1 VRLFTPHDM
10 TKTLLIFSF
19 GDLGDTIL
27 TVPAIRAIR
36 GRYPHDRILL
46 LAKPGPGSF
55 VAELGLI
62 DALVPVDKHIFDRIS
77 ALLRPRV
84 QLSLLRLLF
93 RLRREHVDTVVVL
106 GHLVT
111 RFGAAKYALLSL
123 ATGAPRRVGLDNGRG
138 WFLTDAAEDEGFGA
152 KHEAEYW
159 LEVAGLLDA
168 SGNLQL
174 QAPVSASDRLVADQ
188 LLRPLLSRGTA
199 VVAFHPSAG
208 WYGPGRKWDPRRF
221 AEVADTLF
229 RESDCQIVAV
239 GSEED
244 RCDVD
249 RMLGAMQCP
258 HLDLMGKTTIGEL
271 AAILAL
277 CDLVVANDSGV
288 GHLASAVHTP
298 VISVFGP
305 SNDRAYRPLTS
316 TVVAADLPCRP
327 CFYRGYERGL
337 PNGCGT
343 RQCMELVTSTMVARE
358 AQRVLGEARVRA
370 V

>member
-1 VRLFTPHDM
+1 MP
-10 TKTLLIFSF
+10 KTVLIFSF

-36 GRYPHDRILL
+36 RRYPRDRILL

-55 VAELGLI
+55 VAELDLI
-62 DALVPVDKHIFDRIS
+62 DALIPVNKHIFDRMS
-77 ALLRPRV
+77 ALLRPRA
-84 QLSLLRLLF
+84 QLSLLKLLF
-93 RLRREHVDTVVVL
+93 RLRREQIDTVVVF

-111 RFGAAKYALLSL
+111 YFGAVKYALLSL
-123 ATGAPRRVGLDNGRG
+123 ATGASSRIGLDNGRG
-138 WFLTDAAEDEGFGA
+138 WFLTGAAEDEGFGA

-168 SGNLQL
+168 PGNLRL
-174 QAPVSASDRLVADQ
+174 EAPVSNSDRRVADG
-188 LLRPLLSRGTA
+188 LLSPLLKRGGP
-199 VVAFHPSAG
+199 VIAFHASAG
-208 WYGPGRKWDPRRF
+208 WYGPGRKWEPHFF
-221 AEVADTLF
+221 AEVADILA

-239 GSEED
+239 GTDED

-249 RMLGAMQCP
+249 LMLAAMECP
-258 HLDLMGKTTIGEL
+258 YLDLTGKTSVGEL
-271 AAILAL
+271 AAVLAR
-277 CDLVVANDSGV
+277 CDLLVANDSGV
-288 GHLASAVHTP
+288 GHLASAVCTP

-327 CFYRGYERGL
+327 CFYRGFERGL
-337 PNGCGT
+337 PKGCGT
-343 RQCMELVTSTMVARE
+343 RQCMQLVTPSMVARE
-358 AQRVLGEARVRA
+358 AKRVLREVRERA